1 MSQHLPNCKS
11 RCVTFTDDPLPPVSW
26 TNKPP
31 SEAGSK
37 SEGSRKGKVRRR
49 SKSVGA
55 NVVELAKKHW
65 KGRPTTRET
74 TPKIPYNDRLIMK
87 PMVGRPPTADE
98 YQTADGVPFPRKTGV
113 YLWKCLIRNIF
124 SAGLHFKSGLL
135 NVFCTLDKGIL
146 FNPNQATH
154 NPEVP

>member
-1 MSQHLPNCKS
+1 MLCAE
-11 RCVTFTDDPLPPVSW
+11 TDDPLPPVSW
-26 TNKPP
+26 TSKPP
-31 SEAGSK
+31 SEAESK
-37 SEGSRKGKVRRR
+37 SKGSRKGKVRRR

-98 YQTADGVPFPRKTGV
+98 YQTADGVPFPRKTAV
-113 YLWKCLIRNIF
+113 WEHSLDVDLFFFCIF
-124 SAGLHFKSGLL
+124 IPTCVS
-135 NVFCTLDKGIL
+135 
-146 FNPNQATH
+146 
-154 NPEVP
+154 